1 MKGWKQIQKDA
12 KNPIPAPLAAGDL
25 KLKAVVQTERAVAAA
40 VGAVVQTE
48 GAVAAVAAA
57 AEC

>member
-1 MKGWKQIQKDA
+1 MLK

>member
-1 MKGWKQIQKDA
+1 ML
-12 KNPIPAPLAAGDL
+12 KNPIPAPLAAGNL
-25 KLKAVVQTERAVAAA
+25 KLKAVVQIERAVAAA

-48 GAVAAVAAA
+48 GAVAAA

>member
-1 MKGWKQIQKDA
+1 MQIQKDA

-25 KLKAVVQTERAVAAA
+25 KLKAVVQTEGAVAAA
-40 VGAVVQTE
+40 VE
-48 GAVAAVAAA
+48 A